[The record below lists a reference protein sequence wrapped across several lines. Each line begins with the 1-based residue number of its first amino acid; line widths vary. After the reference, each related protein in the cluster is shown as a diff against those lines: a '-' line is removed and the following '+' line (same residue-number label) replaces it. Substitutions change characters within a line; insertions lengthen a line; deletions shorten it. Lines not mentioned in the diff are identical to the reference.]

1 MSKLPDWLPELILLE
16 NYSGSWQ
23 RYEDEVYSR
32 FYRDFIE
39 SRPMFQRMPV
49 KVTKQLVRGKERNF
63 WHLIQEGRI
72 EEDRIPD
79 LRRCERIGLTRAI
92 IQHSD
97 DSRIKKW
104 SKKIRRKIRHLLWF
118 EEAEYLVV
126 LEKRSNC
133 WILWTAYYT
142 SREHTKRR
150 LRKEYYHSLK

>member
-1 MSKLPDWLPELILLE
+1 MGKLPDWLPGLLLLD

-39 SRPMFQRMPV
+39 SRPVFQGLPV
-49 KVTKQLVRGKERNF
+49 KVTKQLVRGKERNY

-72 EEDRIPD
+72 EEDRIPN
-79 LRRCERIGLTRAI
+79 LRRCERIGWIRAI

-104 SKKIRRKIRHLLWF
+104 SKKVRRRTRHLLWF

-126 LEKRSNC
+126 LEKRSNS
-133 WILWTAYYT
+133 WILWTAYCT

-150 LRKEYYHSLK
+150 LRKEYHRSLK

>member
-16 NYSGSWQ
+16 NYSGSWR

-39 SRPMFQRMPV
+39 SRPMFQGMPV

-63 WHLIQEGRI
+63 WHLIQEGRV
-72 EEDRIPD
+72 EENRIPD
-79 LRRCERIGLTRAI
+79 LRRCERISWIRAI

-97 DSRIKKW
+97 DSRIKNW

-126 LEKRSNC
+126 LEKRANC
-133 WILWTAYYT
+133 WILWTAYCT

-150 LRKEYYHSLK
+150 LRKEYYRSLK